1 MVDMPFSLV
10 ENLKQQFNTTNFD
23 SKITV
28 NELLLL
34 LQREAFFRDAL
45 SSAQIFRLSS
55 MRLSYQN

>member
-1 MVDMPFSLV
+1 MPFSLV
-10 ENLKQQFNTTNFD
+10 ENLKLQFNTTNFD

>member
-1 MVDMPFSLV
+1 MPFSLV